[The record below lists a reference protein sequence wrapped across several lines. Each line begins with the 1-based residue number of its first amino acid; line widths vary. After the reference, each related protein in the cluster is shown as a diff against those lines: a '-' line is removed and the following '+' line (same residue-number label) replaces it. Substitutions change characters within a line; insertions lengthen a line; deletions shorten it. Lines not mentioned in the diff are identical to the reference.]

1 MREATLLHRSGSMG
15 WVASLTLAS
24 SLALVGCTP
33 IQVWMG
39 WRVRLE
45 KTPIASMAA
54 TLPKGAMAPGD
65 SAPLV
70 VTVVQPDGTALQTE
84 GVAGGKVLWE
94 DLQITA
100 TVVAVSPK
108 GIISLPA
115 DPRLSDGRTPH
126 LTISVPSHPGLQ
138 TELGI
143 AVRYDGAFNSNF
155 SGSPGM
161 SGMDGSAGSD
171 GMSGSMGSFDPNNP
185 SPGGDGSDGSN
196 GSDGQDGGPGGDAPS
211 VLVNVA
217 FRPGVRPLLQ
227 VSVTGGGRV
236 DRFLV
241 DPQGGSLTIKAE
253 GGPGCSTA
261 ARISSRVGSRGLRRF
276 RNPQWFK
283 RPRRDEWTGW
293 LRWISRK
300 GGRHHR
306 GLRPPGQALPGE
318 PAVLQ
323 PEGIGRRRPG
333 PGAYGGSH
341 AAPMVRGRFLRQ
353 GHPLSA

>member
-1 MREATLLHRSGSMG
+1 MREAARLHRSGSMG
-15 WVASLTLAS
+15 WVAPLALAS

-65 SAPLV
+65 KAPLV
-70 VTVVQPDGTALQTE
+70 VTVVQPDGTPLQTE
-84 GVAGGKVLWE
+84 GAAKGKVLWE
-94 DLQITA
+94 DLQLTA
-100 TVVAVSPK
+100 TGVAVSPK
-108 GIISLPA
+108 GIVSLPA

-138 TELGI
+138 AELDI
-143 AVRYDGAFNSNF
+143 AVRYDGTFNSDF

-185 SPGGDGSDGSN
+185 SPGGDGSDGSY
-196 GSDGQDGGPGGDAPS
+196 GSDGQDGGPGGDAPP

-217 FRPGVRPLLQ
+217 FRPGTRPLLQ
-227 VSVTGGGRV
+227 VSVTDGGRI

-253 GGPGCSTA
+253 GGPG
-261 ARISSRVGSRGLRRF
+261 GS
-276 RNPQWFK
+276 
-283 RPRRDEWTGW
+283 
-293 LRWISRK
+293 
-300 GGRHHR
+300 GGRGGR
-306 GLRPPGQALPGE
+306 G
-318 PAVLQ
+318 
-323 PEGIGRRRPG
+323 GRG
-333 PGAYGGSH
+333 GFGGSGTPNGSSGRDGMSGRDGSDGFPGK
-341 AAPMVRGRFLRQ
+341 AGGITVVYDPQAKPYLGILRSFNRNGSGGAGPAPVLLEAPML
-353 GHPLSA
+353 PLW

>member
-1 MREATLLHRSGSMG
+1 MCEATLLHRSGSMG

-253 GGPGCSTA
+253 GGPGGSGG
-261 ARISSRVGSRGLRRF
+261 RGGRGGRGGFGGSGIPNGSSGRDGMSGRDGSDGFPGRAGGITVVYDPRAKPYLGSLRF
-276 RNPQWFK
+276 FN
-283 RPRRDEWTGW
+283 
-293 LRWISRK
+293 RK
-300 GGRHHR
+300 GSG
-306 GLRPPGQALPGE
+306 GAG
-318 PAVLQ
+318 PAPVLMEAAMQ
-323 PEGIGRRRPG
+323 P
-333 PGAYGGSH
+333 
-341 AAPMVRGRFLRQ
+341 LW
-353 GHPLSA
+353 